1 VSAHAD
7 NLQLQGLNQEDV
19 DHIATANAESAAL
32 TPKDRTLLEFVK
44 VLTLEPAK
52 TRDEHVEKLRKVG
65 WDDKQIF
72 EAAFIVSLFSFL
84 NRMADAYGLD
94 YNMAR
99 WIPPDMREGAKTA
112 PKKQ

>member
-1 VSAHAD
+1 MSAHAD

-19 DHIATANAESAAL
+19 DHIALATPESAAL
-32 TPKDRTLLEFVK
+32 TPKDRALLDFVK

-52 TRDEHVEKLRKVG
+52 TQDAHVEQMRKVG

-72 EAAFIVSLFSFL
+72 EAAFITSLFAFL

-94 YNMAR
+94 YNMMR
-99 WIPPDMREGAKTA
+99 WIPPEMRAAAKT
-112 PKKQ
+112 PK